1 MLEAF
6 RLGELT
12 SDLTVGSTCYEGYSL
27 VGPALEEDLIGDIN
41 DLVIDVKNSIAHGN
55 RAFS

>member
-1 MLEAF
+1 M
-6 RLGELT
+6 
-12 SDLTVGSTCYEGYSL
+12 GSTCYEGYSL
-27 VGPALEEDLIGDIN
+27 VGPALEEDWIGDIN